1 MKIQETFRKG
11 FQTGVVFLLS
21 LIFLGC
27 EEDGNKMTGPD
38 LSSELM
44 GGALDMEVG
53 NLIPDYETIDTTLR
67 RARMDG
73 RAQQKD
79 VERVR
84 GRVNEYRA
92 LEAKLNA
99 AVDAGQMTREE
110 ADVELARAKKEMFGA
125 GPKDGR
131 GRKGPP
137 PPPMDLDKMEERI
150 QTAIADGKLTGE
162 KAEEM
167 LAALAKGREAEAAVQ
182 AAVDAGEMTAEE
194 GERRLQAAL
203 RKIFPGPKD
212 GPGRKGPP
220 PKVQQGG

>member
-1 MKIQETFRKG
+1 MKIQEIFR
-11 FQTGVVFLLS
+11 TGVICVLALFV
-21 LIFLGC
+21 LGC
-27 EEDGNKMTGPD
+27 EEDGNRMTQPD

-53 NLIPDYETIDTTLR
+53 NLLPDYETIDTRLR
-67 RARMDG
+67 TAQMSGKAG
-73 RAQQKD
+73 RKD

-92 LEAKLNA
+92 LEIEVKA
-99 AVDAGQMTREE
+99 AVDAGEMTREE
-110 ADVELARAKKEMFGA
+110 AQVALARAKKEMFGA

-131 GRKGPP
+131 GPKGPP
-137 PPPMDLDKMEERI
+137 PPIDLDKMEERI
-150 QTAIADGKLTGE
+150 NTAIADGKLTGE

-194 GERRLQAAL
+194 GKRRLQGAL
-203 RKIFPGPKD
+203 REIFPGPKD
-212 GPGRKGPP
+212 GRGPKGPP
-220 PKVQQGG
+220 PPRGG